1 MTNDQSFETDL
12 AFGDFVIDRADER
25 VLGPD
30 GPLRLGHK
38 AYRVLLALAEHE
50 GRLLT
55 KDALFSSVWDGTIV
69 SDSAL
74 TSVIKELRRALRDES
89 RTPRYIESVYG
100 RGYRLIAPVRPV
112 QSMARP
118 TATARRVEEAQD
130 PMEGEPPVVLVSA
143 FRDEAVRERHPHVAS
158 ELREE
163 VLSGL
168 SRFREIQL
176 VADNRD
182 EEEAAQARRHERGY
196 QLTATLLPDGDG
208 AKIIARARRLTDRR
222 VVWAETMA
230 LADTGTAGGV
240 EKIVRRIVGAALPAV
255 DEDLLAALPHESD
268 DLYDRYLIA
277 KRRSLTAASFEDAK
291 AAAEAL
297 EGIIAERPGFALAY
311 PPLVRLYNTD
321 FGYTGLGSSDREAR
335 DHALALAKDGLA
347 ADRANVHA
355 YTVLGYCHLWHEQRG
370 PARACFEQ
378 ALQLNPYNPVRLN
391 EVAGGMVYLGD
402 FEKARALLD
411 MSLHLQSYPSDSFYE
426 DSGRL
431 HLLEGSC
438 ERARVELESILS
450 DSIWASL
457 YLALCEIRLGMAG
470 GNRRFDRWRARV
482 ESQWHTGVSP
492 TAGELSAWIRRH
504 HPLPGETGEQ
514 FFADVE
520 AALHPGEASP
530 EVPRQAS

>member
-1 MTNDQSFETDL
+1 
-12 AFGDFVIDRADER
+12 
-25 VLGPD
+25 
-30 GPLRLGHK
+30 
-38 AYRVLLALAEHE
+38 
-50 GRLLT
+50 
-55 KDALFSSVWDGTIV
+55 
-69 SDSAL
+69 
-74 TSVIKELRRALRDES
+74 
-89 RTPRYIESVYG
+89 
-100 RGYRLIAPVRPV
+100 
-112 QSMARP
+112 
-118 TATARRVEEAQD
+118 
-130 PMEGEPPVVLVSA
+130 
-143 FRDEAVRERHPHVAS
+143 
-158 ELREE
+158 
-163 VLSGL
+163 
-168 SRFREIQL
+168 
-176 VADNRD
+176 
-182 EEEAAQARRHERGY
+182 
-196 QLTATLLPDGDG
+196 
-208 AKIIARARRLTDRR
+208 

-277 KRRSLTAASFEDAK
+277 KRRSLNASSFEEAK

-321 FGYTGLGSSDREAR
+321 FGYTGLGASGPEAR
-335 DHALALAKDGLA
+335 GHALELARDGLA

-355 YTVLGYCHLWHEQRG
+355 YTVLGYCHLWHDQRG

-402 FEKARALLD
+402 FERARALLD
-411 MSLHLQSYPSDSFYE
+411 MSLHLQSYPDDSFYE

-431 HLLEGSC
+431 HLLQGSC
-438 ERARVELESILS
+438 ERARIELESILS

-457 YLALCEIRLGMAG
+457 YLALCEIRLGTQS
-470 GNRRFDRWRARV
+470 GNRRFDRWRTRV

-492 TAGELSAWIRRH
+492 TAGELSTWIRRH
-504 HPLPGETGEQ
+504 HPLPGEAGER

-530 EVPRQAS
+530 EAPRQAS